1 MTKMSAVVRVSHQQ
15 ERRFLIARSRPA
27 ASCAQRGEA
36 AGNVVLKQQRIIA
49 PGAIKHCIGAFA
61 ACCALSWA
69 QGVTAASGW
78 DITDTGQPHEDVQF
92 PLTEGTWMSVD
103 VSPDDRT
110 LVFDLLGDIYSLPA
124 AGGEAK
130 LVHGGPAMQHAATFS
145 PDGRSLLY
153 LSDAS
158 GADNL
163 WISNIDGSDAR
174 QITHETVDML
184 MGPTWGADGK
194 TVAASK
200 IYANFP
206 HMHASEI
213 RWFDLSG
220 GNGRVLV
227 EPPKNGRDVQESR
240 FSPDGRSIYY
250 TQRLTDPVIYV
261 DGNHINYGIMRRDLQ
276 TGATEQILSGF
287 GSATTAQISRDGK
300 QLAFVRRVKAKT
312 VLFVYDTATRA
323 QRPVYD
329 DLDRDDMTDFVPQ
342 GVYYPAFGWFADNRH
357 IAIWGKGKLFNVDT
371 VSGEHH
377 EIPFRA
383 EAKVRIIQPLR
394 VENELKVRV
403 VKHLALSP
411 DGRTLIFDSL
421 GHLWRKTMPDGAP
434 SRLTS
439 ARAFEFE
446 AAWSA
451 DGRRIA
457 YVEWDDETGS
467 TLKVAAAD
475 GRGGKA
481 VAGSRGVIR
490 QPAFSHDG
498 KQLVYRIQDPDKSMG
513 GYRAKAGVYTVD
525 LSGGAHT
532 RGTKSG
538 DGRYVSSG
546 DASPFFSPDDSRIYY
561 TKVDNSGD
569 STVHRLQSVTRDG
582 HDVRVHAQTPDADT
596 LDLTISPD
604 LKWLAFRDRQQYYVT
619 PYRET
624 GAALTVSA
632 QSSAAPVA
640 QLTDTGGYAL
650 TWSADSS
657 TLHWAL
663 GPDLYKANVSAQFEQ
678 GWSLPRSYAAIGL
691 EVAADVPQ
699 GTVAFTNGR
708 VITMRGDEV
717 IEHGTVVVTGNRI
730 AAVGPAADVPIPAG
744 AKVIDVAGKF
754 VMPGLIDMHGHID
767 CCYET
772 GVTPQKQFT
781 RYAAL
786 AFGVTT
792 NFDPY
797 STELPQYESNET
809 NLAGLTVSP
818 RWLGSGHVIYGRAQK
833 SDFNYVPIS
842 SIDDARRV
850 MARKKAIGGL
860 YVKSYKQPARSQRQQ
875 LVKAGR
881 EAGIMVD
888 VEGESHFYYNITM
901 LMDGHTNL
909 EHNIPVANYY
919 DDIVQ
924 LMSRAHASNTP
935 TLIVNF
941 GELMGENFMYQNTRA
956 WEDPKVRKYVQ
967 ETISYYSPLGAIS
980 GAPLWV
986 RGMTSINAA
995 DEIYDIGFR
1004 SMSRSVKKLDDAGV
1018 IINVGSH
1025 GQVPGLAMHW
1035 EMQLMSQG
1043 GMSNAHILRAATLN
1057 GARTLA
1063 LDKQLGSLEPGKLAD
1078 VIVLDKDPL
1087 DDIRN
1092 TNSVRYTMV
1101 NGRVYDSL
1109 SMNEIGNYDRPRS
1122 RFYWELTDYHGI
1134 DWNEA
1139 WSAP

>member
-1 MTKMSAVVRVSHQQ
+1 M
-15 ERRFLIARSRPA
+15 
-27 ASCAQRGEA
+27 
-36 AGNVVLKQQRIIA
+36 LKQHRTKAQ
-49 PGAIKHCIGAFA
+49 GARRHRIGAFA
-61 ACCALSWA
+61 VCCALSWT
-69 QGVTAASGW
+69 TALFAAPAW
-78 DITDTGQPHEDVQF
+78 DVTDTGQPHEDVQF

-103 VSPDDRT
+103 VSPDGRT
-110 LVFDLLGDIYSLPA
+110 LIFDLLGDIYSLPA
-124 AGGEAK
+124 AGGEAT

-163 WISNIDGSDAR
+163 WMSNADGTQAR

-194 TVAASK
+194 TAAASK

-206 HMHASEI
+206 HMKASEI
-213 RWFDLSG
+213 RWFDLTG

-240 FSPDGRSIYY
+240 FSPDGRWIYY

-261 DGNHINYGIMRRDLQ
+261 DGNHVNYGIMRRDLQ
-276 TGATEQILSGF
+276 TGATEQLLSGF
-287 GSATTAQISRDGK
+287 GSATTPQISRDGK

-312 VLFVYDTATRA
+312 VLFVYDIATRA

-342 GVYYPAFGWFADNRH
+342 GVYYPAFGWFPDNRH
-357 IAIWGKGKLFNVDT
+357 IAIWGRGKLFNVDT
-371 VSGEHH
+371 VSGEHR

-383 EAKVRIIQPLR
+383 EAKVRIVQPLR
-394 VENELKVRV
+394 VANDLAPEKVKVRV
-403 VKHLALSP
+403 VKHLAPSP

-421 GHLWRKTMPDGAP
+421 GHLWRKSLPDGAP
-434 SRLTS
+434 ARLTS

-446 AAWSA
+446 AAWSP

-457 YVEWDDETGS
+457 YVEWDDEIGS
-467 TLKVAAAD
+467 TLKVGAPA
-475 GRGGKA
+475 GRGAKA
-481 VAGSRGVIR
+481 IATSRGVIR
-490 QPAFSHDG
+490 QPTFSHDG
-498 KQLVYRIQDPDKSMG
+498 KRLVYRIQDPDKSMG
-513 GYRAKAGVYTVD
+513 GYRVKAGIYWVSAT
-525 LSGGAHT
+525 GGDSHFVTA
-532 RGTKSG
+532 
-538 DGRYVSSG
+538 G
-546 DASPFFSPDDSRIYY
+546 DAAPFFSPDDSRIYY
-561 TKVDNSGD
+561 TKLDYSGD
-569 STVHRLQSVTRDG
+569 STVHRLESVTPGG

-596 LDLTISPD
+596 LDLTPSPD
-604 LKWLAFRDRQQYYVT
+604 LEWIAFRDRQQYYVM

-624 GAALTVSA
+624 GTALTVSA
-632 QSSAAPVA
+632 QSAATPVA
-640 QLTDTGGYAL
+640 KLTDAGGYAL
-650 TWSADSS
+650 TWSSDSS

-663 GPDLYKANVSAQFEQ
+663 GPSLFKGNVAGLLEQ
-678 GWSLPRSYAAIGL
+678 NAKMPESYTAIALEVPADLPRGS
-691 EVAADVPQ
+691 
-699 GTVAFTNGR
+699 VAFTNGR
-708 VITMRGDEV
+708 VLTMRGDEV

-730 AAVGPAADVPIPAG
+730 AAVGPTGDVAIPAG
-744 AKVIDVAGKF
+744 AKVIDVAGKI

-833 SDFNYVPIS
+833 GDFNYVPIS
-842 SIDDARRV
+842 SLDDARQV
-850 MARKKAIGGL
+850 MLRKKAIGGL
-860 YVKSYKQPARSQRQQ
+860 YIKSYKQPARSQRQQ

-935 TLIVNF
+935 TLIVTF
-941 GELMGENFMYQNTRA
+941 GELMGENYMYQNTRA

-986 RGMTSINAA
+986 RGMTSIHAA

-1035 EMQLMSQG
+1035 EMQLLSEG

-1063 LDKQLGSLEPGKLAD
+1063 LDKQLGSLEAGKLAD

-1087 DDIRN
+1087 EDIRN

-1101 NGRVYDSL
+1101 NGRLYDSL
-1109 SMNEIGNYDRPRS
+1109 SMNEIGNYDRPRT
-1122 RFYWELTDYHGI
+1122 RFYWEFNDYHGI